1 MSTVN
6 PTHIIAEHR
15 AQLVHA
21 HAHSLTSVGATM
33 NLECL
38 CGGFA
43 TAGPYSVDEM
53 YALHAAHVVSKLT
66 DAGYSIVETERY
78 ERLQRGANE
87 LGRRL
92 GRQLQ
97 DVLTLTGAHNLIDE
111 DGDGDW
117 MGVWERL
124 GELVEKGQQYEAARR
139 IEAATTTEEV
149 RAVIA
154 EFLPAAAAE
163 GEKP

>member
-1 MSTVN
+1 VSTPN
-6 PTHIIAEHR
+6 PTHLIAEH
-15 AQLVHA
+15 H
-21 HAHSLTSVGATM
+21 GAFDIYRLM
-33 NLECL
+33 FVCR
-38 CGGFA
+38 CGETWPA
-43 TAGPYSVDEM
+43 LSDDYDDEI
-53 YALHAAHVVSKLT
+53 ALHAAHVVSKLT
-66 DAGYSIVETERY
+66 DAGCSIIYTDRH

-97 DVLTLTGAHNLIDE
+97 DVLDLTGAHDLIDK

-117 MGVWERL
+117 MRVWERL
-124 GELVEKGQQYEAARR
+124 GELVERGRQYEGARR

-149 RAVIA
+149 RAVVA

-163 GEKP
+163 GEKA

>member
-1 MSTVN
+1 MSTPN
-6 PTHIIAEHR
+6 PTHIIAGHHVRWWSKTQGHSYAWCWCGEEF
-15 AQLVHA
+15 ASVEIHA
-21 HAHSLTSVGATM
+21 
-33 NLECL
+33 E
-38 CGGFA
+38 
-43 TAGPYSVDEM
+43 
-53 YALHAAHVVSKLT
+53 HVVSKLT